1 MMADTTASSD
11 AAHPHAL
18 PSLDPIEQ
26 KRYSSLPPTVFAP
39 TGRLHMIERVGLA
52 AASIDDVAAGLVI
65 ALCCGEFTVLVVAG
79 PKSPYMHLTR
89 NVDTDHNEGHEQT
102 KQQEDISGDDNYL
115 SPLFVTESSYPL
127 PPTTTAVLSP
137 NLMVATGGNA
147 ADAAVL
153 LDRVQSVASDLH
165 NSNSGGTSF
174 DFDGGHKKRSGM
186 FGVTGAD
193 LARRMADL
201 AQIPTQSVGTR
212 TDGML
217 AASCLI
223 LDASPSCPLLWTEQ
237 AAESGNKCGI
247 WKVDPSGQFWSC
259 HAAAIGRGA
268 GLAES
273 LLLEELSEKVASDLD
288 ERDGEEDGGDKDS
301 DGRQSSESMS
311 SEEVK
316 ACLTSLSV
324 DDAIEI
330 ACKCIARVY
339 GGDAIG
345 ERPTVYTSEGDEGSF
360 RSCVTEGRNL
370 GAAILRPESDAI
382 ETMLISR
389 LGLD

>member
-1 MMADTTASSD
+1 M
-11 AAHPHAL
+11 
-18 PSLDPIEQ
+18 
-26 KRYSSLPPTVFAP
+26 
-39 TGRLHMIERVGLA
+39 
-52 AASIDDVAAGLVI
+52 
-65 ALCCGEFTVLVVAG
+65 
-79 PKSPYMHLTR
+79 
-89 NVDTDHNEGHEQT
+89 
-102 KQQEDISGDDNYL
+102 
-115 SPLFVTESSYPL
+115 
-127 PPTTTAVLSP
+127 
-137 NLMVATGGNA
+137 
-147 ADAAVL
+147 
-153 LDRVQSVASDLH
+153 
-165 NSNSGGTSF
+165 
-174 DFDGGHKKRSGM
+174 
-186 FGVTGAD
+186 
-193 LARRMADL
+193 
-201 AQIPTQSVGTR
+201 
-212 TDGML
+212 
-217 AASCLI
+217 
-223 LDASPSCPLLWTEQ
+223 
-237 AAESGNKCGI
+237 
-247 WKVDPSGQFWSC
+247 
-259 HAAAIGRGA
+259 
-268 GLAES
+268 AES

-345 ERPTVYTSEGDEGSF
+345 EGPTVYTSEGDEGNF